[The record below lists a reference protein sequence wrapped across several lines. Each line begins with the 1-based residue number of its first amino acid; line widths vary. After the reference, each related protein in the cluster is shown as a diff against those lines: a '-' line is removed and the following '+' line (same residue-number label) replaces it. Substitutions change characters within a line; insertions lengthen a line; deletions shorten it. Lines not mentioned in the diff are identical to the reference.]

1 VHLLLAESAIGH
13 RNERPYSELLNRRS
27 HICSE
32 CVDAVGGA
40 HRSHYLKKPTKDW
53 NRLMKVRTQPWSDEE
68 LKRLGAIVAA
78 GGSPVRAAAALNRKI
93 IGCQAQARKM
103 GMPFTLLSVRRRM
116 IKEKCAAAERELVRE

>member
-1 VHLLLAESAIGH
+1 MH
-13 RNERPYSELLNRRS
+13 RLD
-27 HICSE
+27 H
-32 CVDAVGGA
+32 
-40 HRSHYLKKPTKDW
+40 LKKPAKDR
-53 NRLMKVRTQPWSDEE
+53 NRTMKVRTQPWSDEE

-116 IKEKCAAAERELVRE
+116 IREKCAAAERELARE